1 MVRRKQSVK
10 SRLKRKKR
18 SPPEKNIPHSK
29 PDSDPNR
36 QTNHFSDLTA
46 HTGDVSSNVQTLN
59 EDSLVFR
66 FFDRN
71 EKTMRYLNKEPA
83 SFMWS
88 QFLVDVLKRFPVHE
102 NTYEE
107 MRPICIEWCRKRNIS
122 LNLVDEFLNSQP
134 HDAIKW
140 YSRDCFLYR
149 LVNETLRKEDID
161 DLYLLRGYITI
172 LCLEIEQQRQC
183 PDSLSISSW
192 KCYRGQIMS
201 EWEWSRLRES
211 IGQLV
216 SVNSFFSASLDE
228 NVASLF
234 AGHNASGN
242 EKCILFE
249 IAIDSNL
256 RHTAFALIQS
266 RSHHPDEEEILFSL
280 TSVFK
285 VINICEEEDKCQWRV
300 YLQATDEGYTMFEKF
315 HQFMT
320 LDIESPTTEIVFG
333 RLITYMGQYEKA
345 IKYFALFDAQS
356 NGNRTMHHAAFQ
368 LNKSICYYH
377 ICKYQEARKSLKGV
391 LKMLKTMHISLSDPF
406 YLRCR
411 FYLANVYMFTNKL
424 QLARCIFQ
432 KTLQNQRRTLSE
444 NHIHIGDTLRAIGKL
459 RGNESGYHE
468 ALPYREEAL
477 KIYRMT
483 LPLNHPK
490 LINALHDLAGC
501 YEAVGQFKKA
511 LDILNQAL
519 SMLDHCV
526 TDDHSSRAKVLRSI
540 GISEQ
545 SLGNWEKAFE
555 YYCKAYSIW
564 MFQFPEGHVFTSFC
578 LNKMGEVYRF
588 QKQYREALDCQ
599 LYALAMRTRLFP
611 LNTPQ
616 PCHSLGL
623 TYLDMGDNRK
633 AVQTLIVARHYW
645 RSKTTD
651 ASNIYLNYV
660 ESCLA
665 SAYSHNGQYKFAHRT
680 FKKVLGF
687 QRSTHSKEDPSIGT
701 TLHHMASNLMRM
713 KKYNW
718 AMRCYQESLDML
730 SKFVPENHFEIIR
743 VREKMMTLEWIINN
757 SV

>member
-1 MVRRKQSVK
+1 MAHREQSVE
-10 SRLKRKKR
+10 SPLKCKKR
-18 SPPEKNIPHSK
+18 PQLEKNIPYSK
-29 PDSDPNR
+29 SDHDESR
-36 QTNHFSDLTA
+36 QTTHLSDSASSTESA
-46 HTGDVSSNVQTLN
+46 SSNAQTLN
-59 EDSLVFR
+59 EGSLVFR
-66 FFDRN
+66 FCDRN

-107 MRPICIEWCRKRNIS
+107 MRPMCVEWCRKRSVPSNM
-122 LNLVDEFLNSQP
+122 VDEFINSPP

-140 YSRDCFLYR
+140 YSKNCFLYR
-149 LVNETLRKEDID
+149 LLNEALRKEDID
-161 DLYLLRGYITI
+161 DLYSLRGFII
-172 LCLEIEQQRQC
+172 VLCSEIEQQRQYL
-183 PDSLSISSW
+183 DSVSVSSG
-192 KCYRGQIMS
+192 KCYRGQVIS
-201 EWEWSRLRES
+201 EWELSRLKES

-228 NVASLF
+228 NVANVF
-234 AGHNASGN
+234 AGHDASGN

-249 IAIDSNL
+249 IAINSNL

-266 RSHHPDEEEILFSL
+266 QSHHPDEEEILFSL
-280 TSVFK
+280 TSAFK
-285 VINICEEEDKCQWRV
+285 VIEICEEKDKAQWHV
-300 YLQATDEGYTMFEKF
+300 YLEATDEGYTMFEKF

-356 NGNRTMHHAAFQ
+356 NGNRTRHHAAIQ

-377 ICKYQEARKSLKGV
+377 MCKYQEARKSLKAV
-391 LKMLKTMHISLSDPF
+391 LRMLKTMHISLSDPF

-411 FYLANVYMFTNKL
+411 FYLANVYMFTNEL

-432 KTLQNQRRTLSE
+432 KTLQSQRRTLPE

-477 KIYRMT
+477 KIYQLT

-501 YEAVGQFKKA
+501 YEAVGQFQKA
-511 LDILNQAL
+511 LDILSPAL
-519 SMLDHCV
+519 SMLDYCV

-540 GISEQ
+540 GINEQ
-545 SLGNWEKAFE
+545 ALGNWQKAFE

-564 MFQFPEGHVFTSFC
+564 MLQFPGGHVFTSFC
-578 LNKMGEVYRF
+578 LNKMGEVYRLR
-588 QKQYREALDCQ
+588 KQYREALACQ
-599 LYALAMRTRLFP
+599 LYALDMRTHLFP
-611 LNTPQ
+611 ANTPQ

-633 AVQTLIVARHYW
+633 AVQTLILARHYW
-645 RSKTTD
+645 RRKTTD
-651 ASNIYLNYV
+651 ASNIDLNYV

-665 SAYSHNGQYKFAHRT
+665 TAYSHNGQYKFAHRT
-680 FKKVLGF
+680 VKKVLGF
-687 QRSTHSKEDPSIGT
+687 QRSTHSQGDPSIGI

-713 KKYNW
+713 QKYHW
-718 AMRCYQESLDML
+718 AMRCYQESLGML
-730 SKFVPENHFEIIR
+730 SKFVSENHFEISM

-757 SV
+757 SL